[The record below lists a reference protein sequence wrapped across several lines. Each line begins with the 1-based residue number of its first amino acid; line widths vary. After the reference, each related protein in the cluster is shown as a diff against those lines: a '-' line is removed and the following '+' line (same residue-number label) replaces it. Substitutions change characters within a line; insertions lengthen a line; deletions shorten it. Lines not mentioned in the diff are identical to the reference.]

1 MGRPNYSRSVGAA
14 PPRSLHLN
22 PVPELDFDVAIL
34 GGGMG
39 GYPAA
44 IRASQLGLKVALVEG
59 GKLGG
64 TCLHVGCIPTKALL
78 ESSELFHRVAARG
91 AEFGLKAEVV
101 GYDYPAIAARRDA
114 VVGQLY
120 KGVQYLMKKNK
131 IEVVQANGRIRD
143 RNTIEADGKLVKAKN
158 LIVATGST
166 VKTLPG
172 IALDGEYIVSSDNAV
187 LAASVPESICI
198 IGAGAVGVEF
208 ATFYNQLGVKVTLL
222 EALDRVV
229 PLEDE
234 DVSKELLAAFKKAGI
249 DCRLGV
255 KVSGAKKARDGV
267 SVATDQGEV
276 WAKQLLV
283 AVGRAAVSKDLGL
296 EQAGVQ
302 THPNGFIKVDEWM
315 RTSAD
320 GIHAIGDVIGGF
332 LLAHAASHEG
342 IVAAEDI
349 AGQRLAPMDQNLITR
364 CTYSHPQIASVGLT
378 EKQAREKGHEVKVG
392 KFPFS
397 AIGRAQIHGET
408 GGFVK
413 IVADAK
419 TGQLLGTHIIGDSA
433 TELIA
438 EPALTQLF
446 QGDAWELG
454 RNIHPHPTLSE
465 AVMEAAMAVDGHA
478 IHF

>member
-1 MGRPNYSRSVGAA
+1 M
-14 PPRSLHLN
+14 
-22 PVPELDFDVAIL
+22 PEFDFDLVIL

-44 IRASQLGLKVALVEG
+44 IRASQLGLKVALVESD
-59 GKLGG
+59 KLGG
-64 TCLHVGCIPTKALL
+64 TCLHIGCIPTKALL
-78 ESSELFHRVAARG
+78 ESSELYHRVATRG
-91 AEFGLKAEVV
+91 SEFGLKAEVV
-101 GYDYPAIAARRDA
+101 GYDYPRIAERRDA
-114 VVGQLY
+114 VVNQLY

-131 IEVVQANGRIRD
+131 IEVVEGKGRLRD
-143 RNTIEADGKLVKAKN
+143 RNTIEVGAKQVKGKN
-158 LIVATGST
+158 LIVATGSV

-172 IALDGEYIVSSDNAV
+172 LELDGQFVISSDHAV
-187 LAASVPESICI
+187 LSKSAPESICI

-222 EALDRVV
+222 EALDRLV

-234 DVSKELLAAFKKAGI
+234 DVSKELLTAFKKAGI

-255 KVSGAKKARDGV
+255 KVSGAKKARGGV
-267 SVATDQGEV
+267 SVDTDQGEV
-276 WAKQLLV
+276 WANQLLV
-283 AVGRAAVSKDLGL
+283 AVGRAAVSKELGL

-302 THPNGFIKVDEWM
+302 LQPNGFIKVDEWM
-315 RTSAD
+315 RTSVD
-320 GIHAIGDVIGGF
+320 SIHAIGDVVGGY

-349 AGQRLAPMDQNLITR
+349 AGQRLAPMEQTLITR
-364 CTYSHPQIASVGLT
+364 CTYSHPQVASVGLT
-378 EKQAREKGHEVKVG
+378 EKQAKESGHEVKVG

-408 GGFVK
+408 AGFVK

-419 TGQLLGTHIIGDSA
+419 SGQLLGTHIVGAEA

>member
-1 MGRPNYSRSVGAA
+1 
-14 PPRSLHLN
+14 
-22 PVPELDFDVAIL
+22 
-34 GGGMG
+34 MG

-44 IRASQLGLKVALVEG
+44 IRASQLGLKVALVEAD
-59 GKLGG
+59 KLGG
-64 TCLHVGCIPTKALL
+64 TCLHIGCIPTKALL
-78 ESSELFHRVAARG
+78 ESSELYHRVAARG
-91 AEFGLKAEVV
+91 VEFGLKAEVV
-101 GYDYPAIAARRDA
+101 GFDYPKIAERRDA
-114 VVGQLY
+114 VVGTLY
-120 KGVQYLMKKNK
+120 RGVQYLMKKNK
-131 IEVVQANGRIRD
+131 IEVVQARGRLRD
-143 RNTIEADGKLVKAKN
+143 KNTIEANGRVLRAKN

-172 IALDGEYIVSSDNAV
+172 LELDGQFVVSSDNAV
-187 LAASVPESICI
+187 LAKEVPESICI

-208 ATFYNQLGVKVTLL
+208 ATLYNQLGVKVTLL
-222 EALDRVV
+222 EALDRMV

-234 DVSKELLAAFKKAGI
+234 DVSKEMLSAFKKAGI

-255 KVSGAKKARDGV
+255 KVSGAKKARGGV

-276 WAKQLLV
+276 WAHQLLV
-283 AVGRAAVSKDLGL
+283 AVGRAALSKDLGL
-296 EQAGVQ
+296 EQVGVQ

-315 RTSAD
+315 RTSVD
-320 GIHAIGDVIGGF
+320 SIHAIGDVIGGF

-349 AGQRLAPMDQNLITR
+349 AGQRLAPMDQDLITR

-397 AIGRAQIHGET
+397 AIGRAQINGET

-413 IVADAK
+413 VVADAK
-419 TGQLLGTHIIGDSA
+419 TGQLLGTHIVGASA

-478 IHF
+478 IHI

>member
-1 MGRPNYSRSVGAA
+1 
-14 PPRSLHLN
+14 
-22 PVPELDFDVAIL
+22 VPESDFDVVIL

-44 IRASQLGLKVALVEG
+44 IRASQLGLKVALVESD
-59 GKLGG
+59 KLGG

-78 ESSELFHRVAARG
+78 ESSELYHRVATRG
-91 AEFGLKAEVV
+91 TEFGLKAEVV
-101 GYDYPAIAARRDA
+101 GYDYPRIAERRDA
-114 VVGQLY
+114 VVNQLY

-131 IEVVQANGRIRD
+131 IEVVQGKGRVSD
-143 RNTIEADGKLVKAKN
+143 RNTTSVDSKQVKGKN
-158 LIVATGST
+158 LIVATGSV

-172 IALDGEYIVSSDNAV
+172 LEIDGESIISSDHAV
-187 LAASVPESICI
+187 RSKSAPESICI

-222 EALDRVV
+222 EALDRLV

-234 DVSKELLAAFKKAGI
+234 EVSKELLAAFKKAGI

-255 KVSGAKKARDGV
+255 KVSGAKKARGGV
-267 SVATDQGEV
+267 SVTTDQGEV
-276 WAKQLLV
+276 WANQLLV
-283 AVGRAAVSKDLGL
+283 AVGRAAVSKELGL

-302 THPNGFIKVDEWM
+302 LQPNGFIKVDEWM
-315 RTSAD
+315 RTSVES
-320 GIHAIGDVIGGF
+320 IHAIGDVVGGY

-349 AGQRLAPMDQNLITR
+349 AGQRLAPMEQALITR
-364 CTYSHPQIASVGLT
+364 CTYSHPQVASVGLT
-378 EKQAREKGHEVKVG
+378 EKQARESGHEVKVG

-408 GGFVK
+408 AGFVK

-419 TGQLLGTHIIGDSA
+419 SGQLLGTHIVGAEA

>member
-1 MGRPNYSRSVGAA
+1 MPDF
-14 PPRSLHLN
+14 
-22 PVPELDFDVAIL
+22 DFDVAIL

-44 IRASQLGLKVALVEG
+44 IRASQLGLKVALVEAD
-59 GKLGG
+59 KLGG
-64 TCLHVGCIPTKALL
+64 TCLHIGCIPTKALL
-78 ESSELFHRVAARG
+78 ESSELYHRVATRG
-91 AEFGLKAEVV
+91 VEFGLKAEVV
-101 GYDYPAIAARRDA
+101 GYDYQRIAQRRDA

-131 IEVVQANGRIRD
+131 IEVIQGRGRLRD
-143 RNTIEADGKLVKAKN
+143 RNSIEVNGKQVKAPN
-158 LIVATGST
+158 LILATGSS

-172 IALDGEYIVSSDNAV
+172 LELDGQFIISSDNAV
-187 LAASVPESICI
+187 LAKDVPESICI

-208 ATFYNQLGVKVTLL
+208 ATFYSELGVKVTML
-222 EALDRVV
+222 EALDRLV

-234 DVSKELLAAFKKAGI
+234 EVSKELLSSFKKAGI
-249 DCRLGV
+249 DVRVGV
-255 KVSGAKKARDGV
+255 KVSGARKARDGV
-267 SVATDQGEV
+267 SVDTDQGEV

-283 AVGRAAVSKDLGL
+283 AVGRAAVSKELGL
-296 EQAGVQ
+296 EQVGVQ
-302 THPNGFIKVDEWM
+302 LHPNGFIKVDEWM
-315 RTSAD
+315 RTSAES
-320 GIHAIGDVIGGF
+320 IHAIGDVVGGY

-349 AGQRLAPMDQNLITR
+349 AGQRTAPMEQELVTR

-392 KFPFS
+392 RFPFS
-397 AIGRAQIHGET
+397 AIGRAQIHGDT
-408 GGFVK
+408 AGFVK
-413 IVADAK
+413 IVSDAK
-419 TGQLLGTHIIGDSA
+419 TGQMLGTHIIGSEA

>member
-1 MGRPNYSRSVGAA
+1 
-14 PPRSLHLN
+14 
-22 PVPELDFDVAIL
+22 VPGFDFDVAVL

-44 IRASQLGLKVALVEG
+44 IRASQLGLKVALVEAD
-59 GKLGG
+59 KLGG

-78 ESSELFHRVAARG
+78 ESSELYHRVSTRG
-91 AEFGLKAEVV
+91 TEFGIKAEVV
-101 GYDYPAIAARRDA
+101 GYDYPRIAQRRDA
-114 VVGQLY
+114 VVNTLY

-131 IEVVQANGRIRD
+131 IEVVAGRGRLRD
-143 RNTIEADGKLVKAKN
+143 RNTIEVDGRRVTANN

-166 VKTLPG
+166 VKSLPG
-172 IALDGEYIVSSDNAV
+172 IELDGQYIVSSDNV
-187 LAASVPESICI
+187 VKASNAPESICI

-208 ATFYNQLGVKVTLL
+208 ATFFHELGVKVTLL
-222 EALDRVV
+222 EALDRLV

-234 DVSKELLAAFKKAGI
+234 DVSKELLAQFKKAGI
-249 DCRLGV
+249 DVRVGV

-267 SVATDQGEV
+267 SVQTDQGEV
-276 WAKQLLV
+276 WARQLLV
-283 AVGRAAVSKDLGL
+283 AVGRAAVSKELGL

-302 THPNGFIKVDEWM
+302 LQPNGFIKVDEWM
-315 RTSAD
+315 RTSVES
-320 GIHAIGDVIGGF
+320 IHAIGDVVGGY

-349 AGQRLAPMDQNLITR
+349 AGQRLAAMDQNLVTR
-364 CTYSHPQIASVGLT
+364 CTYSHPQIASVGWT

-408 GGFVK
+408 AGFVK

-419 TGQLLGTHIIGDSA
+419 TGQMLGTHVIGNEA

>member
-1 MGRPNYSRSVGAA
+1 MAA
-14 PPRSLHLN
+14 
-22 PVPELDFDVAIL
+22 DFDVAIL

-39 GYPAA
+39 GYHAA
-44 IRASQLGLKVALVEG
+44 IRASQLGLKVALVESD
-59 GKLGG
+59 KLGG

-78 ESSELFHRVAARG
+78 EWSELYRRVAGRG
-91 AEFGLKAEVV
+91 QEFGSAAESVAF
-101 GYDYPAIAARRDA
+101 DYPRIAARRDA
-114 VVGQLY
+114 VVNQLF

-131 IEVVQANGRIRD
+131 VEVIAGNGRVRDRGTIEVGAQQI
-143 RNTIEADGKLVKAKN
+143 KAKN
-158 LIVATGST
+158 LIVATGSN
-166 VKTLPG
+166 VKALPG
-172 IALDGEYIVSSDNAV
+172 IEFDGQFIVSSDHAT
-187 LAASVPESICI
+187 LSDRVPESICI

-208 ATFYNQLGVKVTLL
+208 ATLYNQLGVKVTLL
-222 EALDRVV
+222 EGLDRLV

-234 DVSKELLAAFKKAGI
+234 DISKEMLTAFKKAGI
-249 DCRLGV
+249 DCRVGV
-255 KVSGAKKARDGV
+255 KVKGAKKARDGV
-267 SVATDQGEV
+267 SVDTEQGEV
-276 WAKQLLV
+276 WARQLLV
-283 AVGRAAVSKDLGL
+283 AVGRSAVSKEIGL
-296 EQAGVQ
+296 EQVGVE
-302 THPNGFIKVDEWM
+302 THQNGFIKVDEWM
-315 RTSAD
+315 RTSVES
-320 GIHAIGDVIGGF
+320 IHAIGDVVGGY

-349 AGQRLAPMDQNLITR
+349 AGERMAPMEQNLVTR
-364 CTYSHPQIASVGLT
+364 CTYPHPQIASVGLT
-378 EKQAREKGHEVKVG
+378 EKQARANGRDVKNG
-392 KFPFS
+392 RRPFS
-397 AIGRAQIHGET
+397 AIGRAQIHGEP

-419 TGQLLGTHIIGDSA
+419 TGQMLGTHIIGANA

>member
-1 MGRPNYSRSVGAA
+1 MPDF
-14 PPRSLHLN
+14 
-22 PVPELDFDVAIL
+22 DFDVAIL

-44 IRASQLGLKVALVEG
+44 IRASQLGLKVALVEAD
-59 GKLGG
+59 KLGG
-64 TCLHVGCIPTKALL
+64 TCLHIGCIPTKALL
-78 ESSELFHRVAARG
+78 ESSELYHRVATRG
-91 AEFGLKAEVV
+91 VEFGLKAEVV
-101 GYDYPAIAARRDA
+101 GYDYQRIAQRRDA

-131 IEVVQANGRIRD
+131 IEVIQGRGRLRD
-143 RNTIEADGKLVKAKN
+143 RNSIDVNGKQVKAPN
-158 LIVATGST
+158 LILATGSS

-172 IALDGEYIVSSDNAV
+172 LELDGQFIISSDNAV
-187 LAASVPESICI
+187 LAKDVPESICI

-208 ATFYNQLGVKVTLL
+208 ATFYSELGVKVTLL
-222 EALDRVV
+222 EALDRLV

-234 DVSKELLAAFKKAGI
+234 EVSKELLSSFKKAGI
-249 DCRLGV
+249 EVRVGV
-255 KVSGAKKARDGV
+255 KVSGARKARDGV
-267 SVATDQGEV
+267 SVDTDQGEV

-283 AVGRAAVSKDLGL
+283 AVGRAAVSKELGL
-296 EQAGVQ
+296 EQVGVQ
-302 THPNGFIKVDEWM
+302 LHPNGFIKVDEWM
-315 RTSAD
+315 RTSAES
-320 GIHAIGDVIGGF
+320 IHAIGDVVGGY

-349 AGQRLAPMDQNLITR
+349 AGQRTAPMEQELVTR

-392 KFPFS
+392 RFPFS
-397 AIGRAQIHGET
+397 AIGRAQIHGDT
-408 GGFVK
+408 AGFVK
-413 IVADAK
+413 IVSDAK
-419 TGQLLGTHIIGDSA
+419 TGQMLGTHIIGSEA

>member
-1 MGRPNYSRSVGAA
+1 
-14 PPRSLHLN
+14 
-22 PVPELDFDVAIL
+22 
-34 GGGMG
+34 MG

-78 ESSELFHRVAARG
+78 ESSELYHRVAARG
-91 AEFGLKAEVV
+91 AEFGLKAEIV
-101 GYDYPAIAARRDA
+101 GYDYPRIAERRDA

-131 IEVVQANGRIRD
+131 IEVVQAKGRLRD
-143 RNTIEADGKLVKAKN
+143 RNTIEANGKLVQAKN
-158 LIVATGST
+158 LIVATGSV

-172 IALDGEYIVSSDNAV
+172 IPLDGEYIVSSDNAV
-187 LAASVPESICI
+187 VAKTVPESICI

-208 ATFYNQLGVKVTLL
+208 ATLYNQLGVKVTLL
-222 EALDRVV
+222 EALDRLV

-255 KVSGAKKARDGV
+255 KVSGAKKAREGV
-267 SVATDQGEV
+267 SVETDQGEV

-283 AVGRAAVSKDLGL
+283 AVGRTAVSRDLGL
-296 EQAGVQ
+296 EQLGVQ

-320 GIHAIGDVIGGF
+320 GVHAIGDVVGGF
-332 LLAHAASHEG
+332 LLAHAAAHEG
-342 IVAAEDI
+342 ITAVEDI
-349 AGQRLAPMDQNLITR
+349 AGQRVAPMEQDLVTR
-364 CTYSHPQIASVGLT
+364 CTYSHPQVASVGLT

-397 AIGRAQIHGET
+397 AIGRAQIDGET

-413 IVADAK
+413 VVADTK
-419 TGQLLGTHIIGDSA
+419 TGQLLGTHIVGDSA

-454 RNIHPHPTLSE
+454 RNIHPHPTRSE
-465 AVMEAAMAVDGHA
+465 AVMEAAMAVDGRA

>member
-1 MGRPNYSRSVGAA
+1 
-14 PPRSLHLN
+14 
-22 PVPELDFDVAIL
+22 
-34 GGGMG
+34 MG

-44 IRASQLGLKVALVEG
+44 IRASQLGLKVALVEAA
-59 GKLGG
+59 KLGG

-78 ESSELFHRVAARG
+78 ESSELYHRVAARG
-91 AEFGLKAEVV
+91 IEFGLKAEVV
-101 GYDYPAIAARRDA
+101 GYDYPRIAERRDA

-120 KGVQYLMKKNK
+120 KRVQYLMKKNK
-131 IEVVQANGRIRD
+131 IEVVQARGRLRD
-143 RNTIEADGKLVKAKN
+143 RNTIEANGKLVQAKN
-158 LIVATGST
+158 LIVATGSV

-172 IALDGEYIVSSDNAV
+172 LDLDGQFIVSSDNAV
-187 LAASVPESICI
+187 VAKTVPESICI

-208 ATFYNQLGVKVTLL
+208 ATLYNQLGVKVTLL
-222 EALDRVV
+222 EALDRLV

-234 DVSKELLAAFKKAGI
+234 DVSKELLSAFKKAGI

-255 KVSGAKKARDGV
+255 KVKGAKKARDGV
-267 SVATDQGEV
+267 SVETDQGEV

-296 EQAGVQ
+296 EQVGVQ
-302 THPNGFIKVDEWM
+302 TQPNGFIKVDEWM
-315 RTSAD
+315 RTSVD
-320 GIHAIGDVIGGF
+320 SIHAIGDVVGGF

-342 IVAAEDI
+342 ITAVEDI
-349 AGQRLAPMDQNLITR
+349 AGQRVAPMEQNLVTR
-364 CTYSHPQIASVGLT
+364 CTYSHPQIASVGMT
-378 EKQAREKGHEVKVG
+378 EKQARDSGREVKVG

-413 IVADAK
+413 IVADTK
-419 TGQLLGTHIIGDSA
+419 TGQLLGTHIVGDSA

-454 RNIHPHPTLSE
+454 RNVHPHPTLSE
-465 AVMEAAMAVDGHA
+465 AVMEAAMAVDGRA

>member
-1 MGRPNYSRSVGAA
+1 M
-14 PPRSLHLN
+14 
-22 PVPELDFDVAIL
+22 PEFDFDVAIL
-34 GGGMG
+34 GGGMA

-44 IRASQLGLKVALVEG
+44 IRASQLGMKVALVEAA
-59 GKLGG
+59 KVGG

-78 ESSELFHRVAARG
+78 ESSELYHRVANRG
-91 AEFGLKAEVV
+91 VEFGLKAEVV
-101 GYDYPAIAARRDA
+101 GYDYPRIAERRDA
-114 VVGQLY
+114 VVAQLY

-131 IEVVQANGRIRD
+131 IEVVAAKGRLRD
-143 RNTIEADGKLVKAKN
+143 RNTIEADGRMVRAKN
-158 LIVATGST
+158 LVIATGSV

-172 IALDGEYIVSSDNAV
+172 IELDGQYIVSSDNAV
-187 LAASVPESICI
+187 VAKSVPESICI

-208 ATFYNQLGVKVTLL
+208 ATLYNQLGARVTLL
-222 EALDRVV
+222 EALDRLV
-229 PLEDE
+229 PLEDD

-249 DCRLGV
+249 DCRTGV

-267 SVATDQGEV
+267 SVQTDQGEV

-296 EQAGVQ
+296 EQVGVQ
-302 THPNGFIKVDEWM
+302 TQPNGFVKVDEWM
-315 RTSAD
+315 RTTAD
-320 GIHAIGDVIGGF
+320 GIHAIGDVVGGY

-342 IVAAEDI
+342 ITAVEDI
-349 AGQRLAPMDQNLITR
+349 AGKRVAPMEQNLVTR

-378 EKQAREKGHEVKVG
+378 EKLAREQGHEVKVG

-408 GGFVK
+408 AGFVK
-413 IVADAK
+413 IVADAR
-419 TGQLLGTHIIGDSA
+419 TGAVLGTHIIGNEA
-433 TELIA
+433 TELVA

>member
-1 MGRPNYSRSVGAA
+1 MPDF
-14 PPRSLHLN
+14 
-22 PVPELDFDVAIL
+22 DFDVAIL

-44 IRASQLGLKVALVEG
+44 IRASQLGLKVALVEAN
-59 GKLGG
+59 KLGG
-64 TCLHVGCIPTKALL
+64 TCLHIGCIPTKALL
-78 ESSELFHRVAARG
+78 ESSELYHRVAARG
-91 AEFGLKAEVV
+91 TEFGLKAEVV
-101 GYDYPAIAARRDA
+101 GYDYPKIAERRDA
-114 VVGQLY
+114 VVNKLY
-120 KGVQYLMKKNK
+120 QGVQFLMKKNK
-131 IEVVQANGRIRD
+131 IEVVQARGRLRD
-143 RNTIEADGKLVKAKN
+143 RNTIEADGRMLRAKN
-158 LIVATGST
+158 LIIATGS
-166 VKTLPG
+166 VVRTLPG
-172 IALDGEYIVSSDNAV
+172 LELDGQVIVSSDNAV
-187 LAASVPESICI
+187 LAKDVPESICI

-208 ATFYNQLGVKVTLL
+208 ATLYNQLGVKVTLL
-222 EALDRVV
+222 EALDRLV

-234 DVSKELLAAFKKAGI
+234 DVSKEMLAAFKKAGI
-249 DCRLGV
+249 DCRIGV
-255 KVSGAKKARDGV
+255 KVSGAKKARGGV
-267 SVATDQGEV
+267 SIDTDQGEV
-276 WAKQLLV
+276 WAHQLLV
-283 AVGRAAVSKDLGL
+283 AVGRSAVSKELGL
-296 EQAGVQ
+296 DQVGVQ
-302 THPNGFIKVDEWM
+302 TQPNGFIKVDEWC
-315 RTSAD
+315 RTSVD
-320 GIHAIGDVIGGF
+320 SIHAIGDVIGGF

-408 GGFVK
+408 VGFVK
-413 IVADAK
+413 VVADAK
-419 TGQLLGTHIIGDSA
+419 TGQLLGTHIVGDSA

>member
-1 MGRPNYSRSVGAA
+1 
-14 PPRSLHLN
+14 
-22 PVPELDFDVAIL
+22 VPDFDFDVAIL

-44 IRASQLGLKVALVEG
+44 IRASQLGLKVALVEAD
-59 GKLGG
+59 KLGG
-64 TCLHVGCIPTKALL
+64 TCLHIGCIPTKALL
-78 ESSELFHRVAARG
+78 ESSELYHRVATRG
-91 AEFGLKAEVV
+91 VEFGLKAEVV
-101 GYDYPAIAARRDA
+101 GYDYQRIAQRRDA

-131 IEVVQANGRIRD
+131 IEVIQGRGRLRD
-143 RNTIEADGKLVKAKN
+143 RNSIEVNGKQVKAPN
-158 LIVATGST
+158 LILATGSS

-172 IALDGEYIVSSDNAV
+172 LELDGQFIISSDNAV
-187 LAASVPESICI
+187 LAKDVPESICI

-208 ATFYNQLGVKVTLL
+208 ATFYSELGVKVTLL
-222 EALDRVV
+222 EALDRLV

-234 DVSKELLAAFKKAGI
+234 EVSKELLSSFKKAGI
-249 DCRLGV
+249 EVRVGV
-255 KVSGAKKARDGV
+255 KVSGARKARDGV
-267 SVATDQGEV
+267 SVDTDQGEV

-283 AVGRAAVSKDLGL
+283 AVGRAAVSKELGL
-296 EQAGVQ
+296 EQVGVQ
-302 THPNGFIKVDEWM
+302 LHPSGFIKVDEWM
-315 RTSAD
+315 RTSAES
-320 GIHAIGDVIGGF
+320 IHAIGDVVGGY

-349 AGQRLAPMDQNLITR
+349 AGQRTAPMEQELVTR

-392 KFPFS
+392 RFPFS
-397 AIGRAQIHGET
+397 AIGRAQIHGDT
-408 GGFVK
+408 AGFVK
-413 IVADAK
+413 IVSDAK
-419 TGQLLGTHIIGDSA
+419 TGQMLGTHIIGAEA